1 MTNFMEKIK
10 NNFLSV
16 TALLFLIVTLILEC
30 LPNAVGVNT
39 SLTPDTDTTYYYP
52 YYSFDAYGGGTIYPL
67 ITFIFTILAIVAVF
81 ISIMSEKKWFLLLGS
96 VFLLTTIITTLAMLP
111 HAVVNGLFVTILVFN
126 SLTTLILIGDFINRI
141 RESKRA

>member
-30 LPNAVGVNT
+30 LPNAVAVKT
-39 SLTPDTDTTYYYP
+39 SLTPDIDTIYYYP
-52 YYSFDAYGGGTIYPL
+52 YYSFDAYGEGTVYPL
-67 ITFIFTILAIVAVF
+67 ITFIFTILALVAVF
-81 ISIMSEKKWFLLLGS
+81 ISIMREKKWVLLLGS

-111 HAVVNGLFVTILVFN
+111 YAVVNGLFVTILVFN